1 MSTTNDQPEPPQ
13 SLRVPTWREHFLDP
27 ILQPGQA
34 HQPRPDDSPPTR
46 RLSQPW
52 PSTPSTPP
60 AASTAEATGEVHA
73 GPAPS
78 SLRPLATDAPDF
90 VARMLAR
97 ASTRL
102 TGLAHRLDPDRP

>member
-13 SLRVPTWREHFLDP
+13 PLRVPTWREHFLDP

-34 HQPRPDDSPPTR
+34 YQPRPDVSPPAR

-52 PSTPSTPP
+52 SSTTTAPS
-60 AASTAEATGEVHA
+60 AATATEATGETHA
-73 GPAPS
+73 APAPS

>member
-13 SLRVPTWREHFLDP
+13 PLRVPTWREHFLDP

-34 HQPRPDDSPPTR
+34 HQPRPDVSPPAR
-46 RLSQPW
+46 RLSHPW
-52 PSTPSTPP
+52 SSTTTAPS
-60 AASTAEATGEVHA
+60 AATATEATGETHA
-73 GPAPS
+73 APAPS